1 MLYTRIQHI
10 TGNYLRTVNDS
21 CLVSL
26 GTGQLVF
33 DILGQTEIH
42 GVKNVTNSLSE
53 ALVQLG
59 KQDKDVRLGVQREIF
74 GGRGGGWL
82 MRREL
87 VYGTLYFPY
96 SIFYADIILCLWKN
110 MFWFPTIFLNN
121 GENNINLKIKCD
133 NHGIFLKF
141 TIKWS
146 L

>member
-1 MLYTRIQHI
+1 M
-10 TGNYLRTVNDS
+10 NDS

-74 GGRGGGWL
+74 GGRGGG
-82 MRREL
+82 
-87 VYGTLYFPY
+87 G
-96 SIFYADIILCLWKN
+96 D
-110 MFWFPTIFLNN
+110 
-121 GENNINLKIKCD
+121 
-133 NHGIFLKF
+133 
-141 TIKWS
+141 
-146 L
+146 

>member
-1 MLYTRIQHI
+1 M
-10 TGNYLRTVNDS
+10 NDS

-59 KQDKDVRLGVQREIF
+59 KQDKDVRLRVQREIF
-74 GGRGGGWL
+74 GGGGV
-82 MRREL
+82 MRRKL

-96 SIFYADIILCLWKN
+96 SIFYADIILCL
-110 MFWFPTIFLNN
+110 
-121 GENNINLKIKCD
+121 
-133 NHGIFLKF
+133 
-141 TIKWS
+141 
-146 L
+146 

>member
-1 MLYTRIQHI
+1 M
-10 TGNYLRTVNDS
+10 NDS

-74 GGRGGGWL
+74 GGGG
-82 MRREL
+82 
-87 VYGTLYFPY
+87 V
-96 SIFYADIILCLWKN
+96 D
-110 MFWFPTIFLNN
+110 
-121 GENNINLKIKCD
+121 
-133 NHGIFLKF
+133 
-141 TIKWS
+141 
-146 L
+146 

>member
-1 MLYTRIQHI
+1 MLYTRIQH
-10 TGNYLRTVNDS
+10 TPGNYLRTVNDS

-59 KQDKDVRLGVQREIF
+59 KQEKDVRLGVQREIF
-74 GGRGGGWL
+74 GGGV

-87 VYGTLYFPY
+87 VYGILYFPY
-96 SIFYADIILCLWKN
+96 SIFYADIILCL
-110 MFWFPTIFLNN
+110 
-121 GENNINLKIKCD
+121 
-133 NHGIFLKF
+133 
-141 TIKWS
+141 
-146 L
+146 

>member
-1 MLYTRIQHI
+1 M
-10 TGNYLRTVNDS
+10 NDS

-59 KQDKDVRLGVQREIF
+59 KQDKDVRLGVQ
-74 GGRGGGWL
+74 GKYWGGGL

-87 VYGTLYFPY
+87 VYGTIYFPY
-96 SIFYADIILCLWKN
+96 SIFYAEILLCL
-110 MFWFPTIFLNN
+110 
-121 GENNINLKIKCD
+121 
-133 NHGIFLKF
+133 
-141 TIKWS
+141 
-146 L
+146 